1 MAQSYESSLKN
12 RIFTQGA
19 LIIMALW
26 ITVSGAHGFMGEV
39 TDVNS
44 GDTLVANVQ
53 GQKFSIRL
61 YGIDAPESGQ
71 HGANAAKRYLR
82 TLALAHPIEVEV
94 IETDVFGI
102 AVAIVRRVEKESSIN
117 AAIVANGYAWVN
129 PKLCR
134 ADVCDK
140 WTGLQSQAKKY
151 GLGIWSGFDLIPPWE
166 FNSQQGR

>member
-53 GQKFSIRL
+53 GQMRPSVTCGPLPWRIRL
-61 YGIDAPESGQ
+61 RWKSS
-71 HGANAAKRYLR
+71 
-82 TLALAHPIEVEV
+82 
-94 IETDVFGI
+94 
-102 AVAIVRRVEKESSIN
+102 RRMCS
-117 AAIVANGYAWVN
+117 A
-129 PKLCR
+129 
-134 ADVCDK
+134 
-140 WTGLQSQAKKY
+140 
-151 GLGIWSGFDLIPPWE
+151 
-166 FNSQQGR
+166 